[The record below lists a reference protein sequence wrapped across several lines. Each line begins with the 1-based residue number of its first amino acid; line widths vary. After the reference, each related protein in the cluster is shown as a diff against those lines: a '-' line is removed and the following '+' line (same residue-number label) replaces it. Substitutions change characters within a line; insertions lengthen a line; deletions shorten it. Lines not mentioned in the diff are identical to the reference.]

1 MYNPTDREDCD
12 ETLFEVKKELDES
25 AKGAKGA
32 EGPKYETFCNP
43 TKGHLNSEWIYDDL
57 INSFWIEL
65 TFRPTLYK
73 IGVFIEHYFV

>member
-32 EGPKYETFCNP
+32 EGPEYETFCNP
-43 TKGHLNSEWIYDDL
+43 TKGHLNSERIYEVIVSSKMPSKKL
-57 INSFWIEL
+57 Q
-65 TFRPTLYK
+65 TFTY
-73 IGVFIEHYFV
+73 IY